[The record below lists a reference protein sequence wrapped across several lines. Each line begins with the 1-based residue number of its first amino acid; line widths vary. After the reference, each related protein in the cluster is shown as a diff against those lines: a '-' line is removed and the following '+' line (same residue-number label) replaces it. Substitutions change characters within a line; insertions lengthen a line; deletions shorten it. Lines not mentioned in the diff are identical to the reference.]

1 MLSRHRLSVG
11 VMCLV
16 AFWALTQDDAAWGQR
31 PPFPG
36 GPREGPK
43 GLAVKPA
50 SVEASGTIQDIGRA
64 GITISSITGEPWLLR
79 FSREASVHVTGT
91 AKKDVLAGREFSFI
105 SFAAE
110 VDKQQARVQGQV
122 ERLTVFTPS
131 RERSLGAFPE
141 GTLADAAAPSPF
153 GDGPLQGSAKKSRG
167 SSRQPRAAPEARP
180 VVERFQIA
188 GRIAKRN
195 RNGTLSVYVP
205 NPYFRPNLE
214 VELAEEPQIE
224 LDLTGP
230 AYLVLVRPGDQV
242 QARGSQVGPN
252 MAQVT
257 EVTITL
263 AEPFTTIQPKK
274 PPRRTPRSSRTKP
287 AETEEAV
294 EAEEEPQGK
303 EPDQRGARPSASA
316 EEVPKA
322 VEPEAEKEAP
332 KKTPQEKPGP

>member
-1 MLSRHRLSVG
+1 
-11 VMCLV
+11 
-16 AFWALTQDDAAWGQR
+16 
-31 PPFPG
+31 
-36 GPREGPK
+36 
-43 GLAVKPA
+43 VKPA
-50 SVEASGTIQDIGRA
+50 SIEASGTIQNIGRA
-64 GITISSITGEPWLLR
+64 GIMIKSITGEPWLLR

-91 AKKDVLAGREFSFI
+91 AKKDVLAGRSFSFI
-105 SFAAE
+105 SFVAE

-131 RERSLGAFPE
+131 RERGLGAFPE

-153 GDGPLQGSAKKSRG
+153 GDAPLEAPSRKSRG
-167 SSRQPRAAPEARP
+167 PSRQPRAAADAGP

-195 RNGTLSVYVP
+195 RNGTLTVYVP

-224 LDLTGP
+224 LELTGP
-230 AYLVLVRPGDQV
+230 AYLVLVKQGDQL

-263 AEPFTTIQPKK
+263 AEPFTTVQPKK
-274 PPRRTPRSSRTKP
+274 PPRRTPRSSRRTP
-287 AETEEAV
+287 AATEEGV
-294 EAEEEPQGK
+294 EAEEEPPGE
-303 EPDQRGARPSASA
+303 EPDQPGVLPPASA
-316 EEVPKA
+316 EAVEKA
-322 VEPEAEKEAP
+322 VEPEAEEGAP
-332 KKTPQEKPGP
+332 KETPQEKPGP